1 MGRVVA
7 VDVVE
12 IIAVEELVELVT
24 VEILAVGTDVG
35 MSTTKKS
42 NMPTDPMVATTKKS
56 NITAAD
62 ETVVGITNKITIPT
76 TGGVVRTFTGMRR
89 DVDPRVVTRTADME
103 RRVEDTPTVTATT
116 MAVITIKDGNK
127 REGIP
132 RRRFFRLLRY
142 IYFERRKKKDR
153 I

>member
-1 MGRVVA
+1 MG
-7 VDVVE
+7 
-12 IIAVEELVELVT
+12 
-24 VEILAVGTDVG
+24 
-35 MSTTKKS
+35 
-42 NMPTDPMVATTKKS
+42 KKS

-62 ETVVGITNKITIPT
+62 GTVVGITNKITLPT
-76 TGGVVRTFTGMRR
+76 TGGVVRTITGMRR

-127 REGIP
+127 RKGIEIE
-132 RRRFFRLLRY
+132 LKSLR
-142 IYFERRKKKDR
+142 ILRGIVVFGTYFEKRKKKDR

>member
-62 ETVVGITNKITIPT
+62 ETVVGITNKIILPT
-76 TGGVVRTFTGMRR
+76 TGVVRTITGMRR
-89 DVDPRVVTRTADME
+89 VVDRRVVTRTADMD
-103 RRVEDTPTVTATT
+103 RREDTPTVTATT

-127 REGIP
+127 REGIEVELESY
-132 RRRFFRLLRY
+132 RILRVRY
-142 IYFERRKKKDR
+142 IL
-153 I
+153 

>member
-1 MGRVVA
+1 MGVA

-24 VEILAVGTDVG
+24 VGIMADVG

-42 NMPTDPMVATTKKS
+42 NMPTDLMVATTKKS
-56 NITAAD
+56 NITAAG
-62 ETVVGITNKITIPT
+62 TVGGITNKITLPT
-76 TGGVVRTFTGMRR
+76 TAGVVRTITGMRR
-89 DVDPRVVTRTADME
+89 DVDRRVVTRTADMD
-103 RRVEDTPTVTATT
+103 RRVEDTPPVTATT

-127 REGIP
+127 RKGIEIE
-132 RRRFFRLLRY
+132 LKSLR
-142 IYFERRKKKDR
+142 ILRGIVVFGTYFEKRKKKDR

>member
-56 NITAAD
+56 NITADA
-62 ETVVGITNKITIPT
+62 TVVGITNKITLPT
-76 TGGVVRTFTGMRR
+76 TGGVVRTITGMRR
-89 DVDPRVVTRTADME
+89 DVDRRVVTRTADME
-103 RRVEDTPTVTATT
+103 QMEDTPTGTATT

-142 IYFERRKKKDR
+142 IYFEKKEEG
-153 I
+153 

>member
-56 NITAAD
+56 NITAAV
-62 ETVVGITNKITIPT
+62 TVVGITNKITLPT
-76 TGGVVRTFTGMRR
+76 TGGVVRTITGMRR
-89 DVDPRVVTRTADME
+89 DVDRRVVTRTADMD

-142 IYFERRKKKDR
+142 ICFEKKEEG
-153 I
+153 